1 LREANEENITLKA
14 KQLEYER
21 EIQQLKRSQ
30 QKQSP
35 QQFNPSNQFNGNPFY
50 KQPSNLHSSNKNI
63 APGIG

>member
-1 LREANEENITLKA
+1 MREANEENITLKA

-30 QKQSP
+30 QSP

-50 KQPSNLHSSNKNI
+50 NQPSNLHSSNKNI